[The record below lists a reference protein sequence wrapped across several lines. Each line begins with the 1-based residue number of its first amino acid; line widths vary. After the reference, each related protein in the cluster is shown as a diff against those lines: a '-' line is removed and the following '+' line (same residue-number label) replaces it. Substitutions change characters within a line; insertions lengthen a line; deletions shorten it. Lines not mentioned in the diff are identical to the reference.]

1 MTQAPIQ
8 WIKKLSPPIK
18 KLSPPGRLKSAPY
31 RARRPERLLGAP
43 LRRPGG
49 GGLRISVAARP
60 RQGADESRWLSSPR
74 RIRGRPRRQVGR
86 RVRGRVR
93 GAACYRS
100 QGAGHRAAPTLPSV
114 DICARALQR
123 PRGWAELVLALCW
136 PGQRAWQPDDR
147 MWLHERLVRQ
157 SACPTVRL
165 AVLPRGLLVPQPDCV
180 SARLGLCVTRLPRCF
195 REPVFLRT
203 GSVLEIHTDE
213 TPVHSHSHSRY
224 PNVHFKWGLRAQSY
238 CQMPPADRTVRPTGA
253 PSISGS
259 MLLVHTS
266 QGTPIP
272 CSFTPQY
279 FCTHS
284 RHWSCAPVKQF

>member
-1 MTQAPIQ
+1 MAPAAMNS
-8 WIKKLSPPIK
+8 SPVPAATS
-18 KLSPPGRLKSAPY
+18 LPPLPASTPSRAPQE
-31 RARRPERLLGAP
+31 RAVPSTPSRAPPRRATAPTRRRRPSNQ
-43 LRRPGG
+43 RRCPTTPRRR
-49 GGLRISVAARP
+49 RISLALLP
-60 RQGADESRWLSSPR
+60 SPDSRTAFAVRS
-74 RIRGRPRRQVGR
+74 VE

-203 GSVLEIHTDE
+203 GSMLEIHTDE
-213 TPVHSHSHSRY
+213 TPVHSHSRST
-224 PNVHFKWGLRAQSY
+224 
-238 CQMPPADRTVRPTGA
+238 QMC
-253 PSISGS
+253 ISNG
-259 MLLVHTS
+259 V
-266 QGTPIP
+266 
-272 CSFTPQY
+272 
-279 FCTHS
+279 
-284 RHWSCAPVKQF
+284 